1 MNPIWDQILVVAAIA
16 AAVGY
21 FVWSAFA
28 RKGKGASG
36 CGGGCDC
43 GGKKPAR
50 K

>member
-1 MNPIWDQILVVAAIA
+1 LVAATIA
-16 AAVGY
+16 AALGY
-21 FVWSAFA
+21 FVWNALT

-43 GGKKPAR
+43 GGKKATRPPG